1 MCSNPFRYKGH
12 ETIYRYYRCNVR
24 AGRIAGKK
32 ASSCNNINWRAE
44 KLEEVVFDEIRKL
57 TLSPQTETD
66 AQKTGDGTEALQRE
80 LVKIDAQI
88 NRLLDLYALGSIPVD
103 AVQKRIEE
111 ANAQKGAIEAE
122 IASIRQR
129 EAEKTNRKAAFQ
141 LALSLSGVLDKG
153 EFREIRA
160 VLTALI
166 DRIVIDGEDVTVF
179 WNF

>member
-1 MCSNPFRYKGH
+1 M
-12 ETIYRYYRCNVR
+12 
-24 AGRIAGKK
+24 
-32 ASSCNNINWRAE
+32 
-44 KLEEVVFDEIRKL
+44 
-57 TLSPQTETD
+57 
-66 AQKTGDGTEALQRE
+66 
-80 LVKIDAQI
+80 
-88 NRLLDLYALGSIPVD
+88 YALGSIPVD